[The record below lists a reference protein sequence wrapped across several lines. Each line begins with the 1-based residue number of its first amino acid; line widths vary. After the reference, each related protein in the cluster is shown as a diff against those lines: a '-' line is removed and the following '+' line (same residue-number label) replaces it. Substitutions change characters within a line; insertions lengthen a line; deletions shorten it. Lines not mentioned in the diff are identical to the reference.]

1 MTISQIRIIFT
12 SFLLLITSLSLLYS
26 QEIIKI
32 PKKGSKGD
40 FYIYYGWNTSIYGNS
55 DISFSGEDYDFTL
68 YDVVAKDRPSKY
80 RANLYFNPKTFSV
93 PQYNFRIGYF
103 VTDRII
109 ISFGVD
115 HMKYVVTNGQYVNIT
130 GTTKNLNSVETFTFS
145 NEPIII
151 TEDFLQYEH
160 TDGLNYIHS
169 DIRLSHDLFA
179 IGHLSFVSDIGGGIG
194 FLLPKTNAQILGRA
208 RHDDFN
214 IAGIG
219 LNALV
224 AIDIKFFDLI
234 FLKTEVKGGHINMP
248 NIRTTSESID
258 KASQS
263 FWFSELTFVF
273 GAKF

>member
-1 MTISQIRIIFT
+1 
-12 SFLLLITSLSLLYS
+12 
-26 QEIIKI
+26 
-32 PKKGSKGD
+32 
-40 FYIYYGWNTSIYGNS
+40 
-55 DISFSGEDYDFTL
+55 
-68 YDVVAKDRPSKY
+68 
-80 RANLYFNPKTFSV
+80 
-93 PQYNFRIGYF
+93 
-103 VTDRII
+103 
-109 ISFGVD
+109 
-115 HMKYVVTNGQYVNIT
+115 
-130 GTTKNLNSVETFTFS
+130 
-145 NEPIII
+145 
-151 TEDFLQYEH
+151 
-160 TDGLNYIHS
+160 
-169 DIRLSHDLFA
+169 
-179 IGHLSFVSDIGGGIG
+179 G

-248 NIRTTSESID
+248 NIRTTAESID